1 MNLPNKITLS
11 RIILIP
17 LIIFFYLASFVPFG
31 KIIALCLFVICAITD
46 FFDGYIAR
54 KYNLTTNLGKFLDPI
69 ADKLLTTTVL
79 ILVVCDGTV
88 PMPYGAIAAIIILAR
103 EFAVSALRQIAA
115 TKNYVIAADMFG
127 KIKTNFQ
134 FVSFG
139 CLMLLSFLIFN
150 TDYNGIGMEIF
161 SIFNWVLLGITVGLT
176 IASGVNYIIKNR
188 KVLSDEK

>member
-11 RIILIP
+11 RMLLIP

-31 KIIALCLFVICAITD
+31 KIIALCLFVICATTD

-127 KIKTNFQ
+127 KVKTNFQ

-139 CLMLLSFLIFN
+139 ALMLLSFLVFN
-150 TDYNGIGMEIF
+150 TEYSGIGITIF
-161 SIFNWVLLGITVGLT
+161 SIFNWVLLGITVALT
-176 IASGVNYIIKNR
+176 IASGINYIVKNK